1 MSIYQSS
8 DRVYVID
15 IWILFLTKLGE
26 ERVALYRKVTQM
38 NINV

>member
-1 MSIYQSS
+1 MSIYQSR
-8 DRVYVID
+8 DHVHVID

-26 ERVALYRKVTQM
+26 EQVTPYRKITQI